1 MATLLT
7 LKNVDL
13 SQLFSFSFLLLH
25 TVASPGGRGNFVLSQ
40 SGFLEGKNY
49 SLLSSGSMAWIG
61 QPAGFCLNK
70 EELPGMGVPAI
81 GPLCRA
87 VQRSI
92 CCMVKDVPVN
102 LLCAT

>member
-1 MATLLT
+1 MER
-7 LKNVDL
+7 N
-13 SQLFSFSFLLLH
+13 
-25 TVASPGGRGNFVLSQ
+25 
-40 SGFLEGKNY
+40 NY
-49 SLLSSGSMAWIG
+49 SLLSSGSMAWVG

-70 EELPGMGVPAI
+70 EELPGMGVPAV